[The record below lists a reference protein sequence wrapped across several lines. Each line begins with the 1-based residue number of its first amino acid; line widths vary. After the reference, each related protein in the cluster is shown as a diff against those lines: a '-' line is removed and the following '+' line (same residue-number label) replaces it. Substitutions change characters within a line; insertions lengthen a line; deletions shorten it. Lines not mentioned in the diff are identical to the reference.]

1 MPPRTTIEPAH
12 QNPPAPPVNQQQ
24 APVYQAPP
32 VPAKSSGPILILAL
46 AGVLALAGAGGGYY
60 YWSSHKTETKAPPPP
75 IVKPTDTTTTAPSS
89 VTDTKGTTPPL
100 DGGKIK
106 RDPKPERKPVTTRT
120 TDTSIGPI
128 YTPPPPP
135 PPIKRTLPATSGTLV
150 CSAGS
155 TGMGKHGKEGYLF
168 PNLPRHIRF
177 VNSDFSSRWI
187 IEAPRKNDTTQDL
200 LLIPLS
206 PHMPTSCAE
215 PWVAA
220 P

>member
-1 MPPRTTIEPAH
+1 
-12 QNPPAPPVNQQQ
+12 
-24 APVYQAPP
+24 
-32 VPAKSSGPILILAL
+32 
-46 AGVLALAGAGGGYY
+46 
-60 YWSSHKTETKAPPPP
+60 
-75 IVKPTDTTTTAPSS
+75 
-89 VTDTKGTTPPL
+89 
-100 DGGKIK
+100 
-106 RDPKPERKPVTTRT
+106 
-120 TDTSIGPI
+120 
-128 YTPPPPP
+128 
-135 PPIKRTLPATSGTLV
+135 
-150 CSAGS
+150 
-155 TGMGKHGKEGYLF
+155 MGKHGKEGYLF